1 MCVGYGVV
9 FDESGAVRCLRLCA
23 GAVEESRMKVA
34 LEISVKMR
42 NEALIYALR
51 HGLEVNRRGGLK
63 TSDAIMMCLKAFL
76 AEHGEYHE

>member
-1 MCVGYGVV
+1 
-9 FDESGAVRCLRLCA
+9 
-23 GAVEESRMKVA
+23 MKVA
-34 LEISVKMR
+34 LEISLKMR